1 MLLHNIRYCARHGE
15 HWCRGITKAG
25 KADVTEVNIG
35 IEGLM
40 PQKEWTQN
48 RDPREGKGDS
58 L

>member
-48 RDPREGKGDS
+48 RDPREGKG